1 MLCYL
6 PSYAMLC
13 YAMLCY
19 AIYPLM
25 LRYAMLCYLPPS
37 PPCMGNLSLMPYS
50 LQLKN
55 RASKF
60 ELCMEMFFGVFLL
73 FHFHLLILLFRF
85 CTDAVDQSSHFTV
98 PTRVISLRSLAIRHL
113 VPVQSSL
120 WHPLAV

>member
-1 MLCYL
+1 MQLPLTLLCYAMLCYL

-13 YAMLCY
+13 YAMLFT
-19 AIYPLM
+19 PL
-25 LRYAMLCYLPPS
+25 

-85 CTDAVDQSSHFTV
+85 CADAVDQSSHFGNK
-98 PTRVISLRSLAIRHL
+98 SSHFGNLASLASFILKALRAHL
-113 VPVQSSL
+113 
-120 WHPLAV
+120 